1 MTYTTSTLS
10 KLPNG
15 DFFETSTLSK
25 LPNGDFF
32 RRLRNGKPFGP
43 MLMKQRYD
51 RSEARYECSNE
62 EDISDYR
69 YLKGTLVVA
78 IGETY

>member
-1 MTYTTSTLS
+1 MTYT
-10 KLPNG
+10 
-15 DFFETSTLSK
+15 TSTLSK

-43 MLMKQRYD
+43 MLMKQCYD